1 MPARHALTTAF
12 AGAVIGAAVLALAG
26 CAPEPTATSSSS
38 LTVSASPG
46 ATSTAAVASPSPAAT
61 SAASLPASCEQLY
74 SAGMLSTLNAT
85 LAPLNDPAI
94 DLPAT
99 QVVPAL
105 EILRSGIPTLHCTW
119 GAAGRPGL
127 ATNVSILTSDQ
138 ASSVQDAVAAN
149 GFGCSDVAGGTL
161 CTRQAQ
167 TVDFNDNVVTQGES
181 QFLRGS
187 TWVTTAWVG
196 ALPDGYTEDIAAT
209 LAR

>member
-1 MPARHALTTAF
+1 M
-12 AGAVIGAAVLALAG
+12 LA
-26 CAPEPTATSSSS
+26 
-38 LTVSASPG
+38 
-46 ATSTAAVASPSPAAT
+46 
-61 SAASLPASCEQLY
+61 
-74 SAGMLSTLNAT
+74 TLNAT

-105 EILRSGIPTLHCTW
+105 EILQSGIPTLRCTW
-119 GAAGRPGL
+119 GAAGKPGL
-127 ATNVSILTSDQ
+127 ATNVSVVTGDQ
-138 ASSVQDAVAAN
+138 ASSIQDAVAAN

-187 TWVTTAWVG
+187 IWVTTSWVG
-196 ALPDGYTEDIAAT
+196 GLPDGYTEDIAAT